1 MNTHFF
7 NQIAQMGI
15 TGDLQL
21 TISKGI
27 ENNLI
32 VSIILQNEQCGDNAK
47 QLIPPLNLRGTA
59 EELDEGFFQQITTPL
74 QTASG
79 LMVNMEAFMKQLE
92 EVKKQSAM
100 EKEKGE
106 KEKKEQE
113 AKDKKFKE
121 GMAKANEL
129 EKEGKF
135 RDAWMKVP
143 EMTEF
148 PEKANEIRKR
158 KSELSNQFSSTG
170 AYAALTNKLV
180 AATRKMYDRGQG
192 SKVAVVSKTVSKIVN
207 SKKPSTRYRVGLWA
221 KPMVWMRV
229 YLGDRL
235 FDKIVMSQI

>member
-1 MNTHFF
+1 MNTNFF
-7 NQIAQMGI
+7 NKIAQMDI
-15 TGDLQL
+15 KGDLKL

-32 VSIILQNEQCGDNAK
+32 VSIILLNEQCGDNAK

-92 EVKKQSAM
+92 EAKKQSAM

-158 KSELSNQFSSTG
+158 KSELSDKFSSTG
-170 AYAALTNKLV
+170 LF
-180 AATRKMYDRGQG
+180 ATEQPN
-192 SKVAVVSKTVSKIVN
+192 V
-207 SKKPSTRYRVGLWA
+207 
-221 KPMVWMRV
+221 
-229 YLGDRL
+229 
-235 FDKIVMSQI
+235 

>member
-1 MNTHFF
+1 MNTNFF

-148 PEKANEIRKR
+148 PEKADEIRKR
-158 KSELSNQFSSTG
+158 KSELSDQFSSTG
-170 AYAALTNKLV
+170 LV
-180 AATRKMYDRGQG
+180 ATEQPN
-192 SKVAVVSKTVSKIVN
+192 V
-207 SKKPSTRYRVGLWA
+207 
-221 KPMVWMRV
+221 
-229 YLGDRL
+229 
-235 FDKIVMSQI
+235 